1 MVRRMELQGTYGSAI
16 HVPSRAHHRDANA
29 NADRDRDHRDH
40 RDRDH
45 ARSNNHSMI
54 GHSFGNINTG
64 SDSFS
69 PFSSPSGK
77 GKGGSPFKSPV
88 KRYSSATAN
97 TASNATGAT
106 RTHSQLQYQSQ
117 IHGQSQTQTPSQ
129 SNNKSLHFDL
139 VDNAS
144 VAGGHSAI
152 RTTGATAEATGV
164 VVDHIPES
172 VIQSQNQKSSS
183 SSTGS
188 YQLKTSSSQSGTRTG
203 SASLRVRKSGVGGT
217 KN

>member
-1 MVRRMELQGTYGSAI
+1 
-16 HVPSRAHHRDANA
+16 
-29 NADRDRDHRDH
+29 
-40 RDRDH
+40 
-45 ARSNNHSMI
+45 MI

-97 TASNATGAT
+97 TANASTSNATGAT

-117 IHGQSQTQTPSQ
+117 IHCQSQTQTPSQ

-139 VDNAS
+139 VDNVS